1 MSELDKNLAAS
12 DTDTLEKSE
21 SSEADE
27 PGKKP
32 ANASDQAAE
41 QPSDIEEEPA
51 AQRPV
56 SPDAMRAAFLVI
68 EAYQTAENAD
78 HNLFDDKMR
87 QKLETE
93 HVIEVFMDPE
103 DHMEELELYA
113 RLINAPEAG
122 VSEERRKNYYAYLE
136 SAARAGHLA
145 DASALMPPA
154 MEDMLAKDIID
165 FYHDYDPYDFAMS
178 QDGWFD
184 GAGQPSEDYEAKLSN
199 EIAEGDDN
207 LDAFF
212 MSLMFIT
219 SFTDT
224 DPDLKARAKNL
235 INRLQEY
242 RGNPVPETVDVI
254 VAKPG
259 TSAEWHNI
267 ENSTAGIQS
276 ALESSHSKEFSFG
289 NGVYMSYL
297 EKTAAQQ
304 SNADKNRYLTTRDG
318 KIKGILKGTAVFY
331 AKDKFGNLKA
341 LSDEQLSFIADKY
354 WDPVDWSSPL
364 TVSRQK
370 EILYALMNH
379 VAEEEHGKDI
389 LRSLGIKDG
398 EVETVLNG
406 HTSKPLDENEIRPD
420 LASKSRTVQPK
431 AEPAESKKQY
441 SDPAVQKAEVASTQ
455 PDNVFKPS
463 MQKTEPVSSQSDA
476 VLQQS
481 GSQPAS
487 HPIQASDQQN
497 VGDTAGQHASS
508 ESVES
513 DNSRLA
519 ELLKGFHF

>member
-1 MSELDKNLAAS
+1 MSELDKDLTAS
-12 DTDTLEKSE
+12 DTDTLEESE
-21 SSEADE
+21 SSEAD
-27 PGKKP
+27 KP
-32 ANASDQAAE
+32 DNASDQAAE
-41 QPSDIEEEPA
+41 QPSDIEQEPVP
-51 AQRPV
+51 QRPV

-68 EAYQTAENAD
+68 EAYQTADNANHD
-78 HNLFDDKMR
+78 LFDDEMR
-87 QKLETE
+87 RKFESE
-93 HVIEVFMDPE
+93 YVIEVFTDPE
-103 DHMEELELYA
+103 NHMDDLELYS
-113 RLINAPEAG
+113 RLINTPEAN
-122 VSEERRKNYYAYLE
+122 VAEEHRKNYYAYLE

-154 MEDMLAKDIID
+154 MEDILAKDIID

-184 GAGQPSEDYEAKLSN
+184 GAGQPTESYEAKLST
-199 EIAEGDDN
+199 EIAEGDDS

-212 MSLMFIT
+212 MSLMFIA
-219 SFTDT
+219 SSADT
-224 DPDLKARAKNL
+224 DPDIKERARDL

-267 ENSTAGIQS
+267 ENSAAGIQS
-276 ALESSHSKEFSFG
+276 ALENSQSKEFSFG

-297 EKTAAQQ
+297 TKTAAQQ
-304 SNADKNRYLTTRDG
+304 SNVDKNRYLTTRDG

-370 EILYALMNH
+370 EILYTLMNH

-398 EVETVLNG
+398 EIETVLNG

-420 LASKSRTVQPK
+420 LVSKSRTIQPK
-431 AEPAESKKQY
+431 AESAESKERH
-441 SDPAVQKAEVASTQ
+441 SDSVEQAIEAVSIK
-455 PDNVFKPS
+455 PDNASKQAV
-463 MQKTEPVSSQSDA
+463 QKTEPAFSQPDEA
-476 VLQQS
+476 LPQS
-481 GSQPAS
+481 ESQPAS
-487 HPIQASDQQN
+487 QQISVSDLQN
-497 VGDTAGQHASS
+497 GSNADSLNTSS